1 MVPNPSSPLDR
12 LLEVA
17 DAANSLRGRDLLGDI
32 RCEINDGAEV
42 APWVRGIQLA
52 RDLALLDADA
62 AYYLVDVL
70 TEAAVGRGFDDD
82 PTLHAIGAEMQAIE
96 RREGLG
102 EDEVYLDASKKLAIL
117 PFVTT
122 ATLDVPR
129 IAQLC
134 NALADEARVE
144 IVARLLDGEK
154 CVCDLTDALE
164 TGQSRLSYHLKVL
177 KDAGL
182 VTDRREGRWSY
193 YTLARDAFLETEELL
208 SALRPRATRAPKVSC
223 C

>member
-1 MVPNPSSPLDR
+1 MF
-12 LLEVA
+12 
-17 DAANSLRGRDLLGDI
+17 
-32 RCEINDGAEV
+32 
-42 APWVRGIQLA
+42 
-52 RDLALLDADA
+52 
-62 AYYLVDVL
+62 
-70 TEAAVGRGFDDD
+70 TGF
-82 PTLHAIGAEMQAIE
+82 TN
-96 RREGLG
+96 RESGLSCSGLG
-102 EDEVYLDASKKLAIL
+102 PRRQELKGVRVPSFVALRRLHRNLLPLDASRKHDTFL
-117 PFVTT
+117 PVSTS
-122 ATLDVPR
+122 TLDVPR

-182 VTDRREGRWSY
+182 VTDRRDGRWSY
-193 YTLARDAFLETEELL
+193 YTLARDAFLETEALV
-208 SALRPRATRAPKVSC
+208 SSLRPKATRALKTGC

>member
-1 MVPNPSSPLDR
+1 
-12 LLEVA
+12 
-17 DAANSLRGRDLLGDI
+17 
-32 RCEINDGAEV
+32 
-42 APWVRGIQLA
+42 
-52 RDLALLDADA
+52 
-62 AYYLVDVL
+62 
-70 TEAAVGRGFDDD
+70 
-82 PTLHAIGAEMQAIE
+82 
-96 RREGLG
+96 
-102 EDEVYLDASKKLAIL
+102 
-117 PFVTT
+117 VTT

-154 CVCDLTDALE
+154 CVCDLTEALE

-182 VTDRREGRWSY
+182 VTDRREGRWAY
-193 YTLARDAFLETEELL
+193 YTLARDAFVETEKLL
-208 SALRPRATRAPKVSC
+208 ATLRPRALRVVKSGC

>member
-1 MVPNPSSPLDR
+1 M
-12 LLEVA
+12 
-17 DAANSLRGRDLLGDI
+17 
-32 RCEINDGAEV
+32 
-42 APWVRGIQLA
+42 
-52 RDLALLDADA
+52 
-62 AYYLVDVL
+62 
-70 TEAAVGRGFDDD
+70 T
-82 PTLHAIGAEMQAIE
+82 
-96 RREGLG
+96 
-102 EDEVYLDASKKLAIL
+102 
-117 PFVTT
+117 TT
-122 ATLDVPR
+122 ALDVPR

-193 YTLARDAFLETEELL
+193 YTLARDAFLEAEELL
-208 SALRPRATRAPKVSC
+208 SFLRPKARRVAKFGC

>member
-1 MVPNPSSPLDR
+1 
-12 LLEVA
+12 
-17 DAANSLRGRDLLGDI
+17 
-32 RCEINDGAEV
+32 
-42 APWVRGIQLA
+42 
-52 RDLALLDADA
+52 
-62 AYYLVDVL
+62 
-70 TEAAVGRGFDDD
+70 
-82 PTLHAIGAEMQAIE
+82 
-96 RREGLG
+96 
-102 EDEVYLDASKKLAIL
+102 
-117 PFVTT
+117 VTT
-122 ATLDVPR
+122 TVSDVTR

-193 YTLARDAFLETEELL
+193 YTLARDAFLEAEGLL
-208 SALRPRATRAPKVSC
+208 SSLRPKASRSPKSTC

>member
-1 MVPNPSSPLDR
+1 M
-12 LLEVA
+12 
-17 DAANSLRGRDLLGDI
+17 
-32 RCEINDGAEV
+32 
-42 APWVRGIQLA
+42 
-52 RDLALLDADA
+52 
-62 AYYLVDVL
+62 
-70 TEAAVGRGFDDD
+70 
-82 PTLHAIGAEMQAIE
+82 
-96 RREGLG
+96 
-102 EDEVYLDASKKLAIL
+102 
-117 PFVTT
+117 TT

-193 YTLARDAFLETEELL
+193 YTLARDAFLEAEELL
-208 SALRPRATRAPKVSC
+208 SSLRPKASRVLKSGC